1 MQYQVV
7 TRRSGY
13 LRLRFGKYVFTK
25 EQGYGISALLFA
37 IAGVQQVRTN
47 AVNGSVQIEYTGAI
61 ESQLLQA
68 LSALRQAD
76 LVNGTPTKAQEQA
89 ELDAAFKDQL
99 ICMVAR
105 KAAIGLFMPSLAHTG
120 LVWLKG
126 GRYMRMGLR
135 ALRRRKLSV
144 EVLDATAIGVSLAGG
159 QHDTASSIMFLLELS
174 ELMLNHSNARAKH
187 ALANSLAIQ
196 ISRVWRVE
204 GETELL
210 VPLKEIA
217 IGDVIRVRAGSMI
230 PVDGAIVQGDA
241 LINEATM
248 TGEPLPI
255 HKSAGNTVFA
265 GTVLETGEV
274 DIAVRTLSDDSR
286 IAKIIQ
292 LIDTGEDAKA
302 QIQGKAE
309 RLADGIVPVSFG
321 LFLATL
327 LLTGNLARATSVLMV
342 DFSCAIKLTTPIS
355 IISALR
361 EGAQHGIVVKG
372 GKYLEILAGV
382 DTVVFD
388 KTGTLTNAVPKVSK
402 IIPVAEGFSQ
412 DKILSIAAC
421 LEEHFPHS
429 MAAAIVAQA
438 AQQGLLHPEEHE
450 KVEYIVAHGIASSHQ
465 GRRAIIGS
473 RHFIFDDEG
482 VPYPAA
488 QMAELDA
495 QIGSDSAV
503 YLALDGA
510 LAGVICISDPPRAD
524 AADMI
529 AALRAGGV
537 QTALMITGD
546 GEATAKHISEQLG
559 LDGYFAAVLPDG
571 KAALVEQLK
580 AEGKTV
586 LMVGDGI
593 NDAPALSCANVSMTL
608 NGSSDI
614 AREVSDIAIMSDQL
628 ATIVQARQLALALMG
643 KISGNYNFIVGF
655 NSALIGCGILGV
667 LPAATTAW
675 LHNTS
680 TVALAGLSARP
691 VLAKP
696 RRDAQ
701 RENLQE
707 NLQEPQQLL
716 GQTEGGETE

>member
-1 MQYQVV
+1 MQFQIVS
-7 TRRSGY
+7 RRCGY

-25 EQGYGISALLFA
+25 EQGYGISALLFS

-47 AVNGSVQIEYTGAI
+47 AVNGSVQIEYQGTI
-61 ESQLLQA
+61 EPQLLQT
-68 LSALRQAD
+68 LSALRQTD
-76 LVNGTPTKAQEQA
+76 LVEAAPTKVQEQA
-89 ELDAAFKDQL
+89 ELDADFKDKL

-105 KAAIGLFMPSLAHTG
+105 KVLIGAFMPTLAHTG
-120 LVWLKG
+120 LVWLKS
-126 GRYMRMGLR
+126 GRYLRMGWG
-135 ALRRRKLSV
+135 ALRRQKLSV
-144 EVLDATAIGVSLAGG
+144 EVLDATAIGVSLATA

-174 ELMLNHSNARAKH
+174 DLMLEHSNARAKH
-187 ALANSLAIQ
+187 ALASSLAIQ
-196 ISRVWRVE
+196 ISRVWLVE
-204 GETELL
+204 GESEVQ
-210 VPLKEIA
+210 VPLKEIQ
-217 IGDVIRVRAGSMI
+217 IEDVIRVRAGSMI
-230 PVDGAIVQGDA
+230 PVDGAIVRGDA

-248 TGEPLPI
+248 TGEPLPV

-274 DIAVRTLSDDSR
+274 DISVRTLSDDSR

-321 LFLATL
+321 LFAATL

-361 EGAQHGIVVKG
+361 EGAQRGIVVKG
-372 GKYLEILAGV
+372 GKYLEILSNV

-388 KTGTLTNAVPKVSK
+388 KTGTLTDAVPTVSK
-402 IIPVAEGFSQ
+402 IIPVDSDFTPDQ
-412 DKILSIAAC
+412 ILSIAAC

-438 AQQGLLHPEEHE
+438 AKQGLLHPEEHE
-450 KVEYIVAHGIASSHQ
+450 KVEYVVAHGIASRHQ

-473 RHFIFDDEG
+473 RHFIFEDEG
-482 VPYPAA
+482 VPYPIEK
-488 QMAELDA
+488 AEWLEA
-495 QIGSDSAV
+495 QIGCDSAIF
-503 YLALDGA
+503 LALDNE

-524 AADMI
+524 APAMI
-529 AALRAGGV
+529 DSLRASGI
-537 QTALMITGD
+537 QNMLMITGD
-546 GEATAKHISEQLG
+546 GEATAKHISAQLG

-614 AREVSDIAIMSDQL
+614 AREVSDIAIMSDSL
-628 ATIVQARQLALALMG
+628 ASVVEARQLAFALMA

-691 VLAKP
+691 VLPKAKKEKE
-696 RRDAQ
+696 ATT
-701 RENLQE
+701 N
-707 NLQEPQQLL
+707 
-716 GQTEGGETE
+716 ETA

>member
-1 MQYQVV
+1 MQYQIVG
-7 TRRSGY
+7 RRCGY
-13 LRLRFGKYVFTK
+13 LRLRLGKYVFTK
-25 EQGYGISALLFA
+25 EQGYGISALLFS
-37 IAGVQQVRTN
+37 ISGVTQVRTN
-47 AVNGSVQIEYTGAI
+47 AVNGSVQIEYEGDI
-61 ESQLLQA
+61 ERQLLQT

-76 LVNGTPTKAQEQA
+76 LVDALPTKAQEQA
-89 ELDAAFKDQL
+89 ELDAAFKDKL

-105 KAAIGLFMPSLAHTG
+105 KALVGLFMPTFAHTG
-120 LVWLKG
+120 LVCYKG
-126 GRYMRMGLR
+126 ARYMRMGAR
-135 ALRRRKLSV
+135 ALSHQKLSV
-144 EVLDATAIGVSLAGG
+144 EVLDATAIGVSLTTG

-174 ELMLNHSNARAKH
+174 DLMLEHSNARAKH
-187 ALANSLAIQ
+187 ALANSLSIQ

-204 GETELL
+204 GDTEIL
-210 VPLKEIA
+210 VPLKEIR
-217 IGDVIRVRAGSMI
+217 IDDVIRVRAGSMI
-230 PVDGAIVQGDA
+230 PVDGAIVRGDA

-248 TGEPLPI
+248 TGEPLPV
-255 HKSAGNTVFA
+255 HKAAGSTVFA

-292 LIDTGEDAKA
+292 LIDTGEESKA
-302 QIQGKAE
+302 HIQGKAE

-327 LLTGNLARATSVLMV
+327 VLTRNIARATSVLMV

-372 GKYLEILAGV
+372 GKYLEILANV

-388 KTGTLTNAVPKVSK
+388 KTGTLTNAVPAVSK
-402 IIPVAEGFSQ
+402 IIPVAQGYTP
-412 DKILSIAAC
+412 DKVLSIAAC

-438 AQQGLLHPEEHE
+438 AQQGLHHPEEHE
-450 KVEYIVAHGIASSHQ
+450 KVEYIVAHGIASSYKGH
-465 GRRAIIGS
+465 RAIIGS
-473 RHFIFDDEG
+473 RHFIFEDEG
-482 VPYPAA
+482 VACPAEQLA
-488 QMAELDA
+488 WLDE
-495 QIGSDSAV
+495 QIGCDSAV
-503 YLALDGA
+503 FLAMDHA
-510 LAGVICISDPPRAD
+510 LVGVICISDPPRED
-524 AADMI
+524 AHAMI
-529 AALRAGGV
+529 ETLRAQGIG
-537 QTALMITGD
+537 QMLMITGD
-546 GEATAKHISEQLG
+546 GEATAKHISAQLG

-580 AEGKTV
+580 AQGKTV

-614 AREVSDIAIMSDQL
+614 AREVSDIAIMSDEL
-628 ATIVQARQLALALMG
+628 AAVVQARALAIALMA

-691 VLAKP
+691 VLRKIANKK
-696 RRDAQ
+696 
-701 RENLQE
+701 
-707 NLQEPQQLL
+707 
-716 GQTEGGETE
+716 EGVTHETA